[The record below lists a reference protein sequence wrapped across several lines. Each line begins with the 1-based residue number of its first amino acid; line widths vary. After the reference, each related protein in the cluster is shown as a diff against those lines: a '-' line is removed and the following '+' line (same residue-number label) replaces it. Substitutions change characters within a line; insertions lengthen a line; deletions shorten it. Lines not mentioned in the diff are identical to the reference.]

1 MSNLQIKLRCDI
13 VYLYSYFFNAITPI
27 MRKIIHVD
35 MDCFYAAVEMRD
47 NPRYRNIP
55 IAVGGDPRKRGVVST
70 ANYLARQFGVH
81 SAMSMAQAIKLCP
94 NLKVIPG
101 RHAVYKEVSN
111 QIQQI
116 FKRYTQAIETLSL
129 DEAYLDVT
137 DCKLF
142 YGSATL
148 IAQDIRQAIYKEL
161 ELTASAGVAPL
172 KFLAKIASDINK
184 PNGQYVITPEQV
196 GSFIEQLP
204 LKKIPGVGKVTE
216 KKLTELGLYTCKD
229 VVNYDLTKL
238 LNQFGKFGRILYERC
253 QGIDEREV
261 CNDRQRKSVGV
272 ERTLVDDIH
281 SWDECLAQFEP
292 LFDELEKRLSK
303 VRADLSIAR
312 QGVKFKFDDFQLT
325 TQEHVW
331 SKLDKDDLIE
341 QAYKV
346 WSERRNNRGVR
357 LIGFHVTLI
366 DPQVE
371 KQLIFQF

>member
-1 MSNLQIKLRCDI
+1 
-13 VYLYSYFFNAITPI
+13 

-47 NPRYRNIP
+47 NPRYRNLP
-55 IAVGGDPRKRGVVST
+55 IAVGGDPRKRGVVAT
-70 ANYLARQFGVH
+70 ANYLARQFGIH
-81 SAMSMAQAIKLCP
+81 SAMSMAQAVKLCP
-94 NLKVIPG
+94 NLKIIPG
-101 RHAVYKEVSN
+101 RHAVYKDVSQ

-116 FKRYTQAIETLSL
+116 FKRYTQLIETVSL

-137 DCKLF
+137 KCPLF
-142 YGSATL
+142 QGSATL
-148 IAQDIRQAIYKEL
+148 IANDIRRAIFDEI

-172 KFLAKIASDINK
+172 KFLAKIASDMNK
-184 PNGQYVITPEQV
+184 PNGQYVITPDEV
-196 GSFIEQLP
+196 NVFIEQLP

-216 KKLTELGLYTCKD
+216 KKLAELGLYQGKD
-229 VVNYDLTKL
+229 IVNYDLGKL

-253 QGIDEREV
+253 NGIDEREV

-272 ERTLVDDIH
+272 EKTLIDDIH
-281 SWDECLAQFEP
+281 SWSQCLS
-292 LFDELEKRLSK
+292 LFDSLFNELEQRLSK

-331 SKLDKDDLIE
+331 AKLDKKDLIQ
-341 QAYKV
+341 QAYQV
-346 WSERRNNRGVR
+346 WHERRNDRGVR

-366 DPQVE
+366 DPQLD
-371 KQLIFQF
+371 KQLLFKFP

>member
-1 MSNLQIKLRCDI
+1 MHEYLRYDI
-13 VYLYSYFFNAITPI
+13 VYLYSYILSTIKPI
-27 MRKIIHVD
+27 MRKIIHID

-47 NPRYRNIP
+47 NPRYRHLP
-55 IAVGGDPRKRGVVST
+55 IAVGGDPRKRGVVAT

-81 SAMSMAQAIKLCP
+81 SAMSTAQAIKLCP
-94 NLKVIPG
+94 NLKVIAG

-111 QIQQI
+111 QIHQI
-116 FKRYTQAIETLSL
+116 FARYTSAIETLSL

-137 DCKLF
+137 ECKLCH
-142 YGSATL
+142 GSATL
-148 IAQDIRQAIYKEL
+148 IAQDIRQAIFNEL

-172 KFLAKIASDINK
+172 KFLAKIASDMNK
-184 PNGQYVITPEQV
+184 PNGQYVIRPEQV
-196 GSFIEQLP
+196 NNFIAQLP
-204 LKKIPGVGKVTE
+204 LNKIPGVGKVTE
-216 KKLTELGLYTCKD
+216 KKLTELGLFTCND

-238 LNQFGKFGRILYERC
+238 LNQFGKFGRVLFERC

-272 ERTLVDDIH
+272 ERTLIDDIYQ
-281 SWDECLAQFEP
+281 WEACLDQLDP
-292 LFDELEKRLSK
+292 LYDELEKRLSK
-303 VRADLSIAR
+303 VRTDLSIAR

-331 SKLDKDDLIE
+331 PKLDKQDLIA

-346 WSERRNNRGVR
+346 WQERRNNRGVR

-366 DPQVE
+366 DPQLD
-371 KQLIFQF
+371 KQLIFNF